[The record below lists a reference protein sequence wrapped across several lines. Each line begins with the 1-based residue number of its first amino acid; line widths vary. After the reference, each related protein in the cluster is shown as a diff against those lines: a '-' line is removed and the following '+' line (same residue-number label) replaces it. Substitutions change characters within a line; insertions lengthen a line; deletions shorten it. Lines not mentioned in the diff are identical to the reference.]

1 MAKAHFC
8 EVPDLPSR
16 STEHPAALEGQ
27 SLSRRSLLL
36 GMAGLGAATLAGCS
50 TNLGSRRLDLPN
62 LMPQQFAPEYVSM
75 YAAMPQ
81 EKFPIPAVDLSRLKP
96 THFRTEIADETGE
109 SAGTIVVDTPRR
121 YLYLVLGGGRAI
133 RYGVGIGR
141 DGFTWSGRAVV
152 ARKAAWPS
160 WHPPKEMMERQ
171 PETRQYANGMAGGL
185 DNPLG
190 ARALYIYQNGRDTL
204 YRIHGTGEVWSIG
217 DAVSSGCVRLLHQD
231 VIDLYQRV
239 PVGSPIVVWG

>member
-1 MAKAHFC
+1 MANALLREDPVLQNFSS
-8 EVPDLPSR
+8 PR
-16 STEHPAALEGQ
+16 TAAAADAL
-27 SLSRRSLLL
+27 LSRRSLLL
-36 GMAGLGAATLAGCS
+36 GMAGLGAAALAGCS
-50 TNLGSRRLDLPN
+50 TSIGSRRIELPN
-62 LMPQQFAPEYVSM
+62 LMPQQFSPEYVQM

-81 EKFPIPAVDLSRLKP
+81 ERFPVPAVDLSRLKP
-96 THFRTEIADETGE
+96 THFRTEVADQTGE
-109 SAGTIVVDTPRR
+109 RPGTIVVDTPKR
-121 YLYLVLGGGRAI
+121 YLYLVLEGGRAM

-152 ARKAAWPS
+152 ARKAAWPT
-160 WHPPKEMMERQ
+160 WHPPREMMERQ
-171 PETRQYANGMAGGL
+171 PETRQYAGGMPGGL
-185 DNPLG
+185 NNPLG

-231 VIDLYQRV
+231 VIDLYRRV